1 MSMMITLLIM
11 QLIDFSRVVVFR
23 SYLLHYTFLRDSRQ
37 AKRGINSR
45 LLLLHIHS
53 YFKFVFNMVK

>member
-1 MSMMITLLIM
+1 MSMMITLLII

-23 SYLLHYTFLRDSRQ
+23 PYLPQYTFLSDPRQ
-37 AKRGINSR
+37 SERGINSR
-45 LLLLHIHS
+45 LLLLHIHF